1 MSDGEAWKPLGIV
14 PDSVRSECSESRIHI
29 SNLRSITIH
38 IKKKGT
44 PDWESLVIRLGFVLV
59 LENLCQ

>member
-38 IKKKGT
+38 IKRKGL
-44 PDWESLVIRLGFVLV
+44 PIGNPLLSV
-59 LENLCQ
+59 